1 LRIFSENCGYKEDK
15 MGPLIPS
22 EGLNL
27 VIGLFLGMAFGFTLE
42 QAGFS
47 TSKKLVGMFYGYDFT
62 VLRVFFTGGLVAM
75 IGVVAFA
82 HFGLLDMSLV
92 YINPTY
98 LWSAILGGLIMG
110 LGFVIGGFCPGTGI
124 CAAAIGKI
132 DGIIFVIGTIFGVVV
147 FGEGYP
153 LFEGIYWDKYLGNV
167 QMNETL
173 HISQGL
179 FVFLFMAFGAVA
191 FLLTQRIEEKVNGK
205 PNPILQPKSR
215 YIGFSIVILLL
226 GLSAF
231 IIPNPED
238 YKPAQVKNEIE
249 QGYYQV
255 EYITPDEL
263 ALRLVNN
270 DETIKIY
277 DFRSLDEFQKLS
289 LPNSVNLKIED
300 LFRKGGNKLISGDP
314 QIKKIIIAKDNKSAI
329 EAEEIIKQKGFKNL
343 YVLQGGMQAFA
354 NDIIDFKMPV
364 NMAGISPNLIATYT
378 FRDNASKTIEQLIK
392 DSKKSNVIVKDKKR
406 VLGGC

>member
-1 LRIFSENCGYKEDK
+1 

-27 VIGLFLGMAFGFTLE
+27 VIGLFIGIAFGFTLE

-75 IGVVAFA
+75 IGVVILA

-147 FGEGYP
+147 FAEGYP

-179 FVFLFMAFGAVA
+179 FVFLFMAFGAIA
-191 FLLTQRIEEKVNGK
+191 FIVTQIIEEKVNGK
-205 PNPILQPKSR
+205 PNPVLQPKSR
-215 YIGFSIVILLL
+215 YIGFSALIFLL

-231 IIPNPED
+231 ILPNPED
-238 YKPAQVKNEIE
+238 YKPAQIKNEIE
-249 QGYYQV
+249 KGNYQV
-255 EYITPDEL
+255 AYISPDEL
-263 ALRLVNN
+263 ALRLINN
-270 DETIKIY
+270 DENIKIY
-277 DFRSLDEFQKLS
+277 DFRPPEQFAKVS
-289 LPNSVNLKIED
+289 LPNSINLKIVD
-300 LFRKGGNKLISGDP
+300 LYRKGSNKLISGDP
-314 QIKKIIIAKDNKSAI
+314 QIKKIIIANDEKDAI
-329 EAEEIIKQKGFKNL
+329 TAEEIIKNKGYKNL
-343 YVLQGGMQAFA
+343 YVLQGGMQAFT
-354 NDIIDFKMPV
+354 NDIINFKMPV
-364 NMAGISPNLIATYT
+364 TMAGISPNLIATYT